1 MAASFEDAKKAIEV
15 AVIMAANDVPIP
27 HCVEDTGDIIKVG
40 LGFVDA
46 FSTHVDWFMFSVE
59 DDDKKG
65 ITVGNTLS
73 RIYGSLTF
81 TVYSPTGQAGS
92 GGAKITDFIYKNF
105 QATRLEN
112 ILLRD
117 VKTINKFKLQGWTV
131 KVLQV
136 PFQFNVK

>member
-1 MAASFEDAKKAIEV
+1 MAGSFEEAKKAIEV

-27 HCVEDTGDIIKVG
+27 HCVEDAGDIIKVDSS
-40 LGFVDA
+40 FVDA
-46 FSTHVDWFMFSVE
+46 FSSEVDWFMFSVE
-59 DDDKKG
+59 DEDKKR
-65 ITVGNTLS
+65 ITVGKILD

-112 ILLRD
+112 ILMRD

-136 PFQFNVK
+136 SFQLNVQ